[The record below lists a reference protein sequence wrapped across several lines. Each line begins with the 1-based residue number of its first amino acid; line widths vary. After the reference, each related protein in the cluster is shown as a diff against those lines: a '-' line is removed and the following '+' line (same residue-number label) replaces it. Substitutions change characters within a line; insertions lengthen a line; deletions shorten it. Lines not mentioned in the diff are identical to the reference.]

1 MATIVRVT
9 CEGTRPLLMEP
20 MSEETL
26 EHLRRGTRP
35 PGKKDIEP
43 QKEAEGKLYR
53 DPETGKLAM
62 PADNFWASMVQA
74 GTLVSYKGKRNISNA
89 EESLLPG
96 VLNIKEEYLP
106 FTDGDGYR
114 VDKRRGRLDNG
125 TTICIVRPL
134 FPKWGFRATLEIDD
148 KFIGVE
154 KIRELV
160 ETAGRFKGLGGFR
173 KKGRFG
179 RFQITSWEVLSNTAG
194 AGGNGDGSGGRKRGR
209 KPTVDQ
215 NLQSGGRKG
224 QGS

>member
-1 MATIVRVT
+1 MTITVRVT

-26 EHLRRGTRP
+26 EHLRKGTRP
-35 PGKKDIEP
+35 PSKKDIEP
-43 QKEAEGKLYR
+43 QREAEGKLYR
-53 DPETGKLAM
+53 NPETGELCL

-96 VLNIKEEYLP
+96 VVNIKEEYLP

-114 VDKRRGRLDNG
+114 VDKRRGRLANG
-125 TTICIVRPL
+125 IAVCIVRPL
-134 FPKWGFRATLEIDD
+134 FPRWGFSATLEIEGD
-148 KFIGVE
+148 FIGVE
-154 KIRELV
+154 KVREVV

-179 RFQITSWEVLSNTAG
+179 RFRITNWEVLS
-194 AGGNGDGSGGRKRGR
+194 GGNGASGNSTKPRGR
-209 KPTVDQ
+209 GRRR
-215 NLQSGGRKG
+215 SGEDAEKT
-224 QGS
+224 SDE